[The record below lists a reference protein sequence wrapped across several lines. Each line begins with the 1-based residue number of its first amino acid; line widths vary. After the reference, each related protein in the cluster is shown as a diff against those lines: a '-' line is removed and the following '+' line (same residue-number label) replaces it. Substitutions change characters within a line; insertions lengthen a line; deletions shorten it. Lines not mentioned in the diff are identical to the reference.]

1 MSFYLN
7 FLLISTVRRCTARS
21 RLRSAFSL
29 FALISVFCA
38 LLGCSDSATESN
50 GQSEVQRPKVAL
62 IMKSLANEFFVA
74 MADGARQ
81 HHAEHS
87 SQYDLIVNGIKDE
100 SDLTQQVT
108 LVEQM
113 MAIGV
118 DVIVIAPADSKALV
132 PVLKRAVNAGI
143 VVVNIDNQLDQSV
156 LQQANLSVP
165 FVGPDNRAGAKKVGD
180 YLAKQ
185 LQPGSE
191 VAIIAG
197 IATAFNGQQRQAG
210 FEDSMQQTGM
220 KVVSV
225 QNGDWQQA
233 KASTITSAL
242 VNEYP
247 NLAAVLCAND
257 SMALGA
263 AAVLKQAGK
272 SEQIKLVGFDN
283 IAAAKELL
291 ANDRLVATAE
301 QYGGQLA
308 VFGIDFA
315 LEILAGG
322 QPKDKKTPVDLIT
335 KAATP

>member
-1 MSFYLN
+1 MLDSVKQKALATMNALCIVMGLAFVM
-7 FLLISTVRRCTARS
+7 LITA
-21 RLRSAFSL
+21 
-29 FALISVFCA
+29 C
-38 LLGCSDSATESN
+38 E
-50 GQSEVQRPKVAL
+50 QSEPVAKANQDNTERPKVAL

-81 HHAEHS
+81 HHAQHS
-87 SQYDLIVNGIKDE
+87 GEYDLIVNGIKDE
-100 SDLTQQVT
+100 SDLTQQVA

-113 MAIGV
+113 MAVGV
-118 DVIVIAPADSKALV
+118 DVIVIAPADSKALI
-132 PVLKRAVNAGI
+132 PVLKRAAGAGI
-143 VVVNIDNQLDQSV
+143 VVVNIDNKLDDAI
-156 LQQANLSVP
+156 LRQAGLNVP

-185 LQPGSE
+185 LAPDSE

-210 FEDSMQQTGM
+210 FEDAMRQAGM
-220 KVVSV
+220 SIVAH

-242 VNEYP
+242 INEYP
-247 NLAAVLCAND
+247 NLAAILCAND

-272 SEQIKLVGFDN
+272 SEQIQLVGFDN
-283 IAAAKELL
+283 IAAAKELI
-291 ANDRLVATAE
+291 NNNRLVATAE

-308 VFGIDFA
+308 VFGIEFA
-315 LEILAGG
+315 LKIMAGE

-335 KAATP
+335 KKQLQ